1 MNAPLPWQTEQWQ
14 RAVRLRVE
22 QKLPHALLLQG
33 PSGVGKQCFAK
44 ALSKVLLCL
53 SPGPQGACGA
63 CRACHLAGVG
73 NHPDELLVAP
83 REDKR
88 VIGIDQIRDLID
100 RLALTAQAGAYKVA
114 VVSPAESMTHSAA
127 NTLLKTLEEPPGE
140 SVFMLVSHHS
150 AMLPATIRSRCQTV
164 SFPRPPRLL
173 ARRWLTESVETPQEG
188 GGSGD
193 RAPNGEVQA
202 GAAVVDEVD
211 QVLDLAFGA
220 PLAALQLIRDGGVER
235 RKSLVAD
242 VAALISNAAGPVTT
256 AAQWQQ
262 RGIGE
267 VSTWITSIVQD
278 AIRIKLTDPIDLADR
293 EGYSAMHELAEWLD
307 SRQWF
312 RLLDA
317 CNEANRSLAVQQYL
331 NEQLALERL
340 ALECHAAGRASS
352 KAR

>member
-1 MNAPLPWQTEQWQ
+1 M
-14 RAVRLRVE
+14 
-22 QKLPHALLLQG
+22 
-33 PSGVGKQCFAK
+33 
-44 ALSKVLLCL
+44 
-53 SPGPQGACGA
+53 
-63 CRACHLAGVG
+63 
-73 NHPDELLVAP
+73 
-83 REDKR
+83 
-88 VIGIDQIRDLID
+88 
-100 RLALTAQAGAYKVA
+100 A

-312 RLLDA
+312 RLLDT